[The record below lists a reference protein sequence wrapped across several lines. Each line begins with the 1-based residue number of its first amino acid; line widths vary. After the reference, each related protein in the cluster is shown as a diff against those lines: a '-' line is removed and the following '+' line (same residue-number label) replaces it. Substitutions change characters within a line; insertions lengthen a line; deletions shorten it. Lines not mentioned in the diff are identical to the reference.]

1 MPSPAELVVPAG
13 NYQSLCN
20 YLGMSCRSTSDIPAF
35 NLGAL
40 SSSQSEK
47 NPGRKTYLFYHSD
60 MIWTFSSRFRKGR
73 ENGMGFVELHCSSV
87 SGNIMQCSDGS
98 IDLEKGIMNDGT
110 VDIPLRA
117 AIFVDNGDVV
127 NQMNYSN
134 QEGYFL
140 QVLMKHGRINM
151 ILVTDEQ
158 LFRTA
163 FNQQYLLGNFDRNLF
178 EEVYNDYPS
187 VRLLQVK

>member
-1 MPSPAELVVPAG
+1 
-13 NYQSLCN
+13 
-20 YLGMSCRSTSDIPAF
+20 
-35 NLGAL
+35 
-40 SSSQSEK
+40 
-47 NPGRKTYLFYHSD
+47 
-60 MIWTFSSRFRKGR
+60 
-73 ENGMGFVELHCSSV
+73 
-87 SGNIMQCSDGS
+87 MQCSDGS

-140 QVLMKHGRINM
+140 QVLMKHDRINM

-178 EEVYNDYPS
+178 EEVYNDYPA